1 MEKTSHPISL
11 LSTRL
16 LRPDTL
22 EAIARLNWAVQEH
35 AFIATHGLLDSRGV
49 EKILSLLGKGS
60 HFNWPLFTSANAVKW
75 LKTAFDE
82 AGYIFPPATS
92 VLCVGS
98 ITAQQV
104 CQQLKAIPLVVAPH
118 AMALVK
124 KLPLYLGDAA
134 AICYLCGTDRLDVL
148 PLGLQSAG
156 YKLTEIH
163 VYTTQYTPQKF
174 NTLFDFVLFF
184 SPSAVESYFQLNAM
198 PAHAVAVCI
207 GHTTEATLRM
217 YGVNEIIVSPKPD
230 EASMLEAI
238 VLWCNNHR

>member
-1 MEKTSHPISL
+1 MEKTFPPIRL
-11 LSTRL
+11 FSTRL

-22 EAIARLNWAVQEH
+22 AAIARLNWAVQAH
-35 AFIATHGLLDSRGV
+35 AFIATYGLLDSRGV
-49 EKILSLLGKGS
+49 EKILSLLGKGR
-60 HFNWPLFTSANAVKW
+60 HFTWPLFTSVNAVKW

-104 CQQLKAIPLVVAPH
+104 RQQLKAIPLVVAPH

-124 KLPLYLGDAA
+124 KLPLYLGDGA
-134 AICYLCGTDRLDVL
+134 AICYLCGTGRLEVL

-156 YKLTEIH
+156 YKLTEIN
-163 VYTTQYTPQKF
+163 VYTTRYTPQEF
-174 NTLFDFVLFF
+174 NAPFDFVLFF

-198 PAHAVAVCI
+198 PAHALAVCI
-207 GHTTEATLRM
+207 GHTTEAALRK
-217 YGVNEIIVSPKPD
+217 YGVNEVIVSPKPD
-230 EASMLEAI
+230 EGSMLEAI
-238 VLWCNNHR
+238 VLWYSNLR